1 MKSNTARSLVFA
13 LALLIFIL
21 SFSIALPILFRPFY
35 FLHIDA
41 LDLESVSGFQKSQI
55 KESYNDL
62 LDYLTIP
69 GKEFSVG
76 QLPYS
81 DRGSS
86 HFKDC
91 KFLFLLD
98 IFAMIASSIT
108 LVIMTILKRKLK
120 WQSFKFGKIPAS
132 LCSAI
137 GAVSL
142 PVIVGVLAATDFD
155 RAFKI
160 FHKIFFPGKTNW
172 YFSTELDPII
182 NVLPVRFFMN
192 CAILIGASILVFSL
206 AIIFVNIKQKKKP
219 D

>member
-1 MKSNTARSLVFA
+1 MKNNAPQSIIFA
-13 LALLIFIL
+13 VALLIFIL

-35 FLHIDA
+35 YLHIDA
-41 LDLESVSGFQKSQI
+41 LDLEAASGYSKSEI
-55 KESYNDL
+55 KEAYNHL

-108 LVIMTILKRKLK
+108 LVIMTILK
-120 WQSFKFGKIPAS
+120 S
-132 LCSAI
+132 
-137 GAVSL
+137 
-142 PVIVGVLAATDFD
+142 
-155 RAFKI
+155 
-160 FHKIFFPGKTNW
+160 
-172 YFSTELDPII
+172 
-182 NVLPVRFFMN
+182 
-192 CAILIGASILVFSL
+192 
-206 AIIFVNIKQKKKP
+206 
-219 D
+219 